1 MGFMLRKPYSEIFM
15 RLSTNYIDIIVKTA
29 KQMLGE
35 DVGIW
40 LFGSRIDDTQ
50 KGGDIDLY
58 LETNISLENRTATAS
73 RYAARLQQ
81 QLGEQRFDILIVD
94 PETPTQAIYSIAK
107 KTGIRL

>member
-1 MGFMLRKPYSEIFM
+1 M
-15 RLSTNYIDIIVKTA
+15 RLPANYINIIVKTA

-35 DVGIW
+35 DVGVW
-40 LFGSRIDDTQ
+40 LFGSRTDDTQ

-58 LETNISLENRTATAS
+58 IETNTRLENRTATAS

-94 PETPTQAIYSIAK
+94 PETPRQAIYNIAK